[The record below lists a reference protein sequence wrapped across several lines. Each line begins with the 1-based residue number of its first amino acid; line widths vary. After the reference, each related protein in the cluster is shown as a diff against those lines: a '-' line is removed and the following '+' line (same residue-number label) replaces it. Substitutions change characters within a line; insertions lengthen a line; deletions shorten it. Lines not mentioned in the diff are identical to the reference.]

1 MPGRSAASARRP
13 VFPHWRDLVVAFCLP
28 DRSGFNGL
36 SIAVRVGF
44 VLGVVHVCCW
54 FSAPSPRCPSNW
66 VNPNLHRFDRLFY
79 RKDGPAH
86 WAKAKLVRYA
96 EELLVLGWVI
106 RPRLRQWI
114 EGTLEWWL

>member
-1 MPGRSAASARRP
+1 
-13 VFPHWRDLVVAFCLP
+13 
-28 DRSGFNGL
+28 
-36 SIAVRVGF
+36 
-44 VLGVVHVCCW
+44 
-54 FSAPSPRCPSNW
+54 
-66 VNPNLHRFDRLFY
+66 LHQFDRLFY